1 MPVLIL
7 CYHTINKNGKITPEI
22 FEENLLS
29 LKKKNYFPASLDDI
43 FNYISSKK
51 ELPERTVHLTFDDGY
66 RDNYSEAFPI
76 LKKFNFKATVFLI
89 TSRVGMLGY
98 LNWQQIKEMET
109 SGIFSFESHSH
120 THPRHST
127 TQPTKEELVNDLL
140 ISKKIIKEN
149 LKKETKHF
157 CYPYGEYDNLYVSA
171 LKEAGFL
178 TGLTLNIG
186 LNSVGQNPYLLKRV
200 EVRNPKN
207 WLRNRLRIYSK
218 PFISNIYEKIYRKI

>member
-1 MPVLIL
+1 
-7 CYHTINKNGKITPEI
+7 
-22 FEENLLS
+22 
-29 LKKKNYFPASLDDI
+29 
-43 FNYISSKK
+43 
-51 ELPERTVHLTFDDGY
+51 
-66 RDNYSEAFPI
+66 
-76 LKKFNFKATVFLI
+76 
-89 TSRVGMLGY
+89 MLGH
-98 LNWQQIKEMET
+98 LHWQQIKEMES

-140 ISKKIIKEN
+140 VSKKIIKEN

-200 EVRNPKN
+200 EVRNPKT
-207 WLRNRLRIYSK
+207 WLENRLRIYSK